1 LTDSVHPLL
10 ISITMQ
16 KDSKADH
23 VEDATAEN
31 SHREGTVDPQEVHRV
46 LRKVDWRLIPVLTF
60 LYIMCYMD
68 RSNSK
73 LELQASTN
81 VLYLTFLQS
90 ETPKSP
96 E

>member
-1 LTDSVHPLL
+1 
-10 ISITMQ
+10 MQ